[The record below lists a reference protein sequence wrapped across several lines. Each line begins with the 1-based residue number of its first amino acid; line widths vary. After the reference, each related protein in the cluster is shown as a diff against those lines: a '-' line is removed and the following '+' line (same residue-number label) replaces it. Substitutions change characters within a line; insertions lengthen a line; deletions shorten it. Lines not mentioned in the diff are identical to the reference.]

1 MLYAVDI
8 YNTVPHSV
16 YPVYTYYTTGQYCTY
31 RSIRAILAPKED
43 SLAPVVVV
51 IVVSVAPRG
60 ILPPAHRT
68 VRQYLRGPH
77 LRHLHFHS
85 HLILPFRAGHCPD
98 GSLQV
103 QSGVTGAAI
112 RREEGRRGI
121 IELIMGFSMGI
132 GEIVERERLESEKWG
147 GGKWPDLRGE
157 MDSGAK
163 G

>member
-8 YNTVPHSV
+8 YSTSLRISSID
-16 YPVYTYYTTGQYCTY
+16 YTTGQYCTY

-43 SLAPVVVV
+43 SLAPVVV

-77 LRHLHFHS
+77 LRHLHSHSHS

-112 RREEGRRGI
+112 RRDEGRRGI
-121 IELIMGFSMGI
+121 MELIMGFSMGI

-157 MDSGAK
+157 MDAGAK